1 MAHVVTIAVL
11 AGLAICVLSTML
23 VATITAL
30 YIVLSKRFKQLDNLE
45 RSHQDRSA
53 ELQMVISSYQGT
65 EERGAE
71 QAPATG
77 TGHRVGAVARTA
89 ASPVIAFP
97 PHLEDEAE
105 QRDAGRVSFVQA
117 QEPSSANLFPIA
129 IAEED
134 DAATKDDVVQEA
146 GDEQPGRISLVG
158 TLPPGWEKHQGNDGH
173 SYFHRAYLVSFRTHT
188 HTHSL
193 SLSLLLSLT
202 TTCTLHASRSQTLKA
217 ALRSGRRQ
225 VSTQI
230 HTSD

>member
-1 MAHVVTIAVL
+1 
-11 AGLAICVLSTML
+11 
-23 VATITAL
+23 
-30 YIVLSKRFKQLDNLE
+30 
-45 RSHQDRSA
+45 
-53 ELQMVISSYQGT
+53 MVISSYQGT

-158 TLPPGWEKHQGNDGH
+158 TLPPGWEKHEGNDGH

-188 HTHSL
+188 HTHTL

-230 HTSD
+230 HTSDSGALVKQ